1 MTTMK
6 AVRIHEHGGPEVLRH
21 EDVAVPEPAAGEAL
35 VRVEAAGLNYID
47 VYHRTGLYKIAA
59 LPATLGVEAAG
70 VVVSVGPGVSGLRIG
85 ERVAFAGPAGAY
97 AEQVAVPADRLVGLP
112 EGVSSRQAAAV
123 LLQGLTAHYLTRT
136 TYALQ
141 AGDACLVHAAAG
153 GVGLL
158 LCQIARSLGARV
170 IGTVSSA
177 QKAQLAR
184 EAGASE
190 VILYTETDFA
200 AEVQRLTDRRGVQVV
215 YDGVGR
221 ATFDLSLTCLAPR
234 GMMVLFGQ
242 ASGTV
247 PPFDPALLAQRGS
260 LFLTRPNLFHYVAT
274 RGELEQRAAELFDWL
289 SAGRIKPRIDQE
301 LPLAQAAEAHR
312 ALEARRTS
320 GKLLLI
326 P

>member
-6 AVRIHEHGGPEVLRH
+6 AVRIHEYGGPEVLRH
-21 EDVAVPEPAAGEAL
+21 EDVPVPAPAAGEAL

-47 VYHRTGLYKIAA
+47 VYHRTGLYKVAG

-70 VVVSVGPGVSGLRIG
+70 VVVSVGPGVNGLSIG

-97 AEQVAVPADRLVGLP
+97 AEQVTVPADRLVRLREGL
-112 EGVSSRQAAAV
+112 SSREAAAV
-123 LLQGLTAHYLTRT
+123 MLQGLTAQYLTRS

-141 AGDACLVHAAAG
+141 AGDTCLVHAAAG

-158 LCQIARSLGARV
+158 LCQLARSLGARV

-184 EAGASE
+184 EAGANE

-221 ATFDLSLTCLAPR
+221 ATFDRSLTCLAPR